1 VIFCRN
7 VLIYFQAET
16 IRQIVGRFSDCL
28 RPGGYLFLGHAETLQ
43 GISDRF
49 HRLHQHGAFFYQRKT
64 REDQRPAPPAP
75 AVSQASL
82 PRPVTTPEPL
92 VPPVA
97 APFTPPPVSLPAV
110 SGPSPA
116 APPPSP
122 LAVTLP
128 TSAADAQ
135 LFADAIA
142 AFDREAFTVAEQLF
156 DKLLAMRPDHAQAL
170 VGKGMILANQG
181 RYPEA
186 RQWCAR
192 AIRHDDLCP
201 AAYLLRGLILD
212 MEEQLERALVEYQKV
227 LWLDRDFVMAHY
239 FSAKAHG
246 RLGQT
251 EQQARALR
259 SVSRILERQGDAGTI
274 PYSGGLSQPVL
285 LEICRK
291 ELADLKACN

>member
-1 VIFCRN
+1 VA
-7 VLIYFQAET
+7 VALSA
-16 IRQIVGRFSDCL
+16 SAD
-28 RPGGYLFLGHAETLQ
+28 
-43 GISDRF
+43 D
-49 HRLHQHGAFFYQRKT
+49 HR
-64 REDQRPAPPAP
+64 
-75 AVSQASL
+75 
-82 PRPVTTPEPL
+82 
-92 VPPVA
+92 
-97 APFTPPPVSLPAV
+97 
-110 SGPSPA
+110 
-116 APPPSP
+116 
-122 LAVTLP
+122 
-128 TSAADAQ
+128 
-135 LFADAIA
+135 LFADAMA
-142 AFDREAFTVAEQLF
+142 AFDREAFPVAEQLF
-156 DKLLAMRPDHAQAL
+156 DELLATRPDHAPAL

-251 EQQARALR
+251 DQQVRALR
-259 SVSRILERQGDAGTI
+259 SVSRILERQGDIGTI
-274 PYSGGLSQPVL
+274 PYSGGLSQPVM

-291 ELADLKACN
+291 ELADLKAFR